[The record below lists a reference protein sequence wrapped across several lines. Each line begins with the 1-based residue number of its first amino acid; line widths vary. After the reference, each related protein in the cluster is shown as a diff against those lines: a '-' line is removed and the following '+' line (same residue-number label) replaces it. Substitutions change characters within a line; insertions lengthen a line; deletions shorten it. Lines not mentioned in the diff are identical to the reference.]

1 MDDQRLVQLALEQ
14 GHVTPAQVADAQR
27 EQRALADRGL
37 DNSIWYLLQDL
48 GHLPEKAANDLRKK
62 SSSSSL
68 RALEVDGYMLQGR
81 LGAGGM
87 GDVFRGRNASGE
99 EVAVKLLSPK
109 FQTNEEYQRRFDRE
123 ARTSM
128 RLHHPHIARSL
139 GAGVVQGT
147 RYLIMEVVEGPSL
160 KGRIQDQGPIN
171 EREALFLLE
180 QMAGALG
187 HSWTEGVL
195 HRDVKPANII
205 IGPARPGIDEPFCAK
220 LIDFGLAK
228 AWQDAEHSGEESRG
242 GLTGAGLALGT
253 PHYMSPEQASGQA
266 DLDQRC
272 DIYGL
277 GASLYHALMG
287 HTMYSGKSSAVIM
300 YKQVTEQIDLSELR
314 KKGARKQ
321 LVELL
326 EKMLAKD
333 RGKRIASWPD
343 VLAATARVK
352 ALLHAGLGT
361 PPASGA
367 SGTSKGTDA
376 HAKKGTASVQKTNPL
391 RMSSEIAGALLAQQQ
406 AHTAPAQQVTALPPQ
421 GSPRGGVGMAAG
433 TVTSPGDGSLVQRRS
448 SALLLVGM
456 AVVGLGLGV
465 AAWWSLTTG
474 SGPQAASPISISDVL
489 RRTAG
494 TPSDILL
501 APGSY
506 DTPLRLGAAA
516 AGLTLRAKGP
526 GVVLYGITAEPGLRA
541 TLYAIDVRGP
551 LVLGPGSQL
560 TLKGGSAGNIL
571 VDGGRLQVEGTLING
586 QVAVGHQGTF
596 LMIGGSLAAGLR
608 SEDSTIDLRDGRL
621 TGGVHIARGA
631 LHATTFSFM
640 GNAETPALALDR
652 CGTVALR
659 QVSLGGGAVGLAA
672 DASQIAVLDGVT
684 ISASRTGI
692 VWTGPAEPT
701 WGWRGLHINAPS
713 PANGLPAML
722 LTEHPAQ
729 PPLPTPPTSVPTSTT
744 SLTAPTH

>member
-14 GHVTPAQVADAQR
+14 GHVTPDQVADAQR
-27 EQRALADRGL
+27 EQRVLADRGL
-37 DNSIWYLLQDL
+37 ENSIWYLLQDL
-48 GHLPEKAANDLRKK
+48 GHLSEKAANDLRKK
-62 SSSSSL
+62 TSSSSL
-68 RALEVDGYMLQGR
+68 RALEVDGYQLQGR

-87 GDVFRGRNASGE
+87 GDVFRGRNAAGE

-109 FQTNEEYQRRFDRE
+109 FQANEEYQRRFDRE

-139 GAGVVQGT
+139 GAGVVHGT

-187 HSWTEGVL
+187 HSYAEGVL

-287 HTMYSGKSSAVIM
+287 HTMYSGKSSAIIM

-333 RGKRIASWPD
+333 RGKRLSSWPD

-352 ALLHAGLGT
+352 ALLHAGLGS
-361 PPASGA
+361 AAGA
-367 SGTSKGTDA
+367 GTSHVTDTQGN
-376 HAKKGTASVQKTNPL
+376 KGTANVSKSNPL
-391 RMSSEIAGALLAQQQ
+391 RMSSEIAGALLAQQHLQ
-406 AHTAPAQQVTALPPQ
+406 EAPAALPAMKTLPPPQ
-421 GSPRGGVGMAAG
+421 TSPRTPAG
-433 TVTSPGDGSLVQRRS
+433 ESSLVPRKRS
-448 SALLLVGM
+448 STRLLLSL
-456 AVVGLGLGV
+456 AVVGLCLFLGT
-465 AAWWSLTTG
+465 AAWWRLTSS
-474 SGPQAASPISISDVL
+474 SGPQSATPSSIGEVL

-494 TPSDILL
+494 TPSDLVL
-501 APGSY
+501 APGTY

-516 AGLTLRAKGP
+516 AGLQLRASGP
-526 GVVLYGITAEPGLRA
+526 GVVLVGITAEPGLRA
-541 TLYAIDVRGP
+541 TFNGIDLRGP
-551 LVLGPGSQL
+551 LILGPGSQVTL
-560 TLKGGSAGNIL
+560 TGGSAGNIA
-571 VDGGRLQVEGTLING
+571 VDGGRLQAEQVVING
-586 QVAVGHQGTF
+586 RVVVGHQGTF
-596 LMIGGSLAAGLR
+596 LMMGGSLAAGLH
-608 SEDSTIDLRDGRL
+608 SEDSTVNLRDGRIS
-621 TGGVHIARGA
+621 GGAHIVRGE
-631 LHATTFSFM
+631 LHARAFGFTGT
-640 GNAETPALALDR
+640 AVTPALALDH
-652 CGTVALR
+652 CGTVSLR
-659 QVSLGGGAVGLAA
+659 QVTLNGAAVGLSA
-672 DASQIAVLDGVT
+672 DASQIAVLDGLT
-684 ISASRTGI
+684 IDTTRAGI

-701 WGWRGLHINAPS
+701 WGWRGLRIRAPS
-713 PANGLPAML
+713 AANGLPMAL
-722 LTEHPAQ
+722 LMDPQNSFTAIPA
-729 PPLPTPPTSVPTSTT
+729 P
-744 SLTAPTH
+744 AH

>member
-14 GHVTPAQVADAQR
+14 GHVTPAQVADAER

-48 GHLPEKAANDLRKK
+48 GHLSEKAANELRKK
-62 SSSSSL
+62 TSSSSL
-68 RALEVDGYMLQGR
+68 RALEVDGYQLQGR

-87 GDVFRGRNASGE
+87 GDVFRGRNASGN

-147 RYLIMEVVEGPSL
+147 RYLIMELVEGPSL

-171 EREALFLLE
+171 EREALCLLE

-326 EKMLAKD
+326 DKMLAKD

-352 ALLHAGLGT
+352 ALLHAGLG
-361 PPASGA
+361 AHAGAAGA
-367 SGTSKGTDA
+367 SKGADPGPANVPKA
-376 HAKKGTASVQKTNPL
+376 HPL

-406 AHTAPAQQVTALPPQ
+406 GQAVPAATPPATPRLLSPPQ
-421 GSPRGGVGMAAG
+421 DSPRTRV
-433 TVTSPGDGSLVQRRS
+433 GDGSLVQRQRS
-448 SALLLVGM
+448 STLLLAGLTI
-456 AVVGLGLGV
+456 VGLGLGV
-465 AAWWSLTTG
+465 AAWYSLTTG
-474 SGPQAASPISISDVL
+474 TGPQAATPASIGDVL

-494 TPSDILL
+494 TPSDLVL
-501 APGSY
+501 APGTY
-506 DTPLRLGAAA
+506 DTALRLGAAA
-516 AGLTLRAKGP
+516 AGLTLRAGGT
-526 GVVLYGITAEPGLRA
+526 GVILAGITAEPGLRA
-541 TLYAIDVRGP
+541 TFRGIDVRGP
-551 LVLGPGSQL
+551 LVVGPGSQVTL
-560 TLKGGSAGNIL
+560 TGGSAGNIL
-571 VDGGRLQVEGTLING
+571 VDGGRLQVEGVVING
-586 QVAVGHQGTF
+586 QVVVGHQGTF
-596 LMIGGSLAAGLR
+596 MMMGGSVAAGLR
-608 SEDSTIDLRDGRL
+608 SEDSTINLRDGRL
-621 TGGVHIARGA
+621 SGGAHIVRGEM
-631 LHATTFSFM
+631 HANSFSFA
-640 GNAETPALALDR
+640 GKSENAEIPALALDR

-659 QVSLGGGAVGLAA
+659 QVTLTGSAVGLAA
-672 DASQIAVLDGVT
+672 DASQIAVLDGLT
-684 ISASRTGI
+684 ITATRAGI
-692 VWTGPAEPT
+692 MWTGPAEPT
-701 WGWRGLHINAPS
+701 WGWRGLHITAPS
-713 PANGLPAML
+713 AANGLPATL
-722 LTEHPAQ
+722 LADPR
-729 PPLPTPPTSVPTSTT
+729 TPP
-744 SLTAPTH
+744 AH

>member
-14 GHVTPAQVADAQR
+14 GHVTPDQVADAQR

-48 GHLPEKAANDLRKK
+48 GHLSEKAANDLRKK
-62 SSSSSL
+62 TSSSSL
-68 RALEVDGYMLQGR
+68 RALEVDGYQLQGR

-87 GDVFRGRNASGE
+87 GDVFRGRNAAGE

-109 FQTNEEYQRRFDRE
+109 FQANEEYQRRFDRE

-147 RYLIMEVVEGPSL
+147 RYLLMEVVEGPSL

-187 HSWTEGVL
+187 HSWAEGVL

-205 IGPARPGIDEPFCAK
+205 MGPARPGIDEPFCAK

-333 RGKRIASWPD
+333 RGKRLASWAD

-361 PPASGA
+361 AASSAAGAGA
-367 SGTSKGTDA
+367 SQAADTAGNKGTTNVTKA
-376 HAKKGTASVQKTNPL
+376 NPL
-391 RMSSEIAGALLAQQQ
+391 RMSSEIAGALLAQQHQQ
-406 AHTAPAQQVTALPPQ
+406 AAPAALPVKKTL
-421 GSPRGGVGMAAG
+421 SPLPLPPRTPAG
-433 TVTSPGDGSLVQRRS
+433 EGSLAPKKRS
-448 SALLLVGM
+448 STVLLTSL
-456 AVVGLGLGV
+456 AVVGLGLGT
-465 AAWWSLTTG
+465 AAWWLLTTS
-474 SGPQAASPISISDVL
+474 SGPQSATPSSIGEVL

-494 TPSDILL
+494 TPSDLML
-501 APGSY
+501 APGTY

-516 AGLTLRAKGP
+516 AGLHLHASGP
-526 GVVLYGITAEPGLRA
+526 GVIFAGITAEPGLRA
-541 TLYAIDVRGP
+541 TLDGIDLRGP
-551 LVLGPGSQL
+551 VILGPGSQL
-560 TLKGGSAGNIL
+560 TLRGGSAGNIA
-571 VDGGRLQVEGTLING
+571 VDGGRLQTEQVVING
-586 QVAVGHQGTF
+586 RVVVGHQGTF
-596 LMIGGSLAAGLR
+596 LMMGGSLAAGLH
-608 SEDSTIDLRDGRL
+608 SEDSTVNLRDGRL
-621 TGGVHIARGA
+621 SGGAHIIRGEMHARAFGFA
-631 LHATTFSFM
+631 GTAV
-640 GNAETPALALDR
+640 TPALALDR
-652 CGTVALR
+652 CGSVSLR
-659 QVSLGGGAVGLAA
+659 QVTLTGASVGLSA
-672 DASQIAVLDGVT
+672 DASQIAVLDGLT
-684 ISASRTGI
+684 IDATRAGI
-692 VWTGPAEPT
+692 VWTGPAEPS
-701 WGWRGLHINAPS
+701 WGWKGLRISAPS
-713 PANGLPAML
+713 AANGLPMSL
-722 LTEHPAQ
+722 LTDPQTSATAIPVPA
-729 PPLPTPPTSVPTSTT
+729 
-744 SLTAPTH
+744 H

>member
-37 DNSIWYLLQDL
+37 ENSIWYLLQDL
-48 GHLPEKAANDLRKK
+48 GHLSEKTANDLRKK
-62 SSSSSL
+62 TSSSSL
-68 RALEVDGYMLQGR
+68 RALEVDGYQLQGR

-87 GDVFRGRNASGE
+87 GDVFRGRNAGGD

-147 RYLIMEVVEGPSL
+147 RYLIMELVEGPSL

-187 HSWTEGVL
+187 HSWAEGVL

-326 EKMLAKD
+326 DKMLAKD
-333 RGKRIASWPD
+333 RGKRLASWPD

-352 ALLHAGLGT
+352 ALLHAGLGA
-361 PPASGA
+361 PAGAAGATGA
-367 SGTSKGTDA
+367 SKGADP
-376 HAKKGTASVQKTNPL
+376 GTANVQKAHPL

-406 AHTAPAQQVTALPPQ
+406 VQAVPTATPPVAPRLISPPQ
-421 GSPRGGVGMAAG
+421 DSPRNRV
-433 TVTSPGDGSLVQRRS
+433 GDGSLVQRQRS
-448 SALLLVGM
+448 STLLLAGLTI
-456 AVVGLGLGV
+456 VGLGLGV
-465 AAWWSLTTG
+465 AAWYSLTTG
-474 SGPQAASPISISDVL
+474 TGPQSATPASIGDVL

-494 TPSDILL
+494 TPSDLVM
-501 APGSY
+501 APGTY
-506 DTPLRLGAAA
+506 DTALRLGAAA
-516 AGLTLRAKGP
+516 AGLNLRASGP
-526 GVVLYGITAEPGLRA
+526 GVILVGITAEPGLRA
-541 TLYAIDVRGP
+541 TFRGIDVRGP
-551 LVLGPGSQL
+551 LVVGPGSQVTL
-560 TLKGGSAGNIL
+560 TGGSAGNIL
-571 VDGGRLQVEGTLING
+571 VDGGRLQVEGVVING
-586 QVAVGHQGTF
+586 QVVVGHQGTF
-596 LMIGGSLAAGLR
+596 MMMGGSVAAGLR
-608 SEDSTIDLRDGRL
+608 SEDSIIDLRDGRL
-621 TGGVHIARGA
+621 AGAAHIVRGEM
-631 LHATTFSFM
+631 HAHTFSFT
-640 GNAETPALALDR
+640 GTAETPALALDR

-659 QVSLGGGAVGLAA
+659 QVTLGGSAVGLAA
-672 DASQIAVLDGVT
+672 DASQITVLDGLT
-684 ISASRTGI
+684 ITASRAGI
-692 VWTGPAEPT
+692 MWTGPAEPT
-701 WGWRGLHINAPS
+701 WGWRGMRITAPS
-713 PANGLPAML
+713 AANGLPAAL
-722 LTEHPAQ
+722 LVDPH
-729 PPLPTPPTSVPTSTT
+729 
-744 SLTAPTH
+744 

>member
-48 GHLPEKAANDLRKK
+48 GHLSEKAANDLRKK

-68 RALEVDGYMLQGR
+68 RALEVDGYQLQGR

-87 GDVFRGRNASGE
+87 GDVFRGRNAAGE

-109 FQTNEEYQRRFDRE
+109 FQANEEYQRRFDRE

-187 HSWTEGVL
+187 HSWAEGVL

-205 IGPARPGIDEPFCAK
+205 MGPARPGIDEPFCAK

-228 AWQDAEHSGEESRG
+228 AWQDAEHGGEESRG

-326 EKMLAKD
+326 DKMLAKD
-333 RGKRIASWPD
+333 RGKRLASWPD

-361 PPASGA
+361 AASAGAGAGAGA
-367 SGTSKGTDA
+367 SQATDTAGNKGTTNVT
-376 HAKKGTASVQKTNPL
+376 KENPL
-391 RMSSEIAGALLAQQQ
+391 RMSSEIAVALLAQQHQQ
-406 AHTAPAQQVTALPPQ
+406 AAPAALPVKRTLAPSTSTSP
-421 GSPRGGVGMAAG
+421 SPRTPAG
-433 TVTSPGDGSLVQRRS
+433 EGSLAQKKRS
-448 SALLLVGM
+448 STVLLTGL
-456 AVVGLGLGV
+456 AVVGLGLGTGV
-465 AAWWSLTTG
+465 WWLFTTS
-474 SGPQAASPISISDVL
+474 SGPQSATPSSIGEVL

-494 TPSDILL
+494 TPSDVVL
-501 APGSY
+501 APGTY

-516 AGLTLRAKGP
+516 AGLHLRASGP
-526 GVVLYGITAEPGLRA
+526 GVIFAGITAEPGLRA
-541 TLYAIDVRGP
+541 TLIGIDLRGP
-551 LVLGPGSQL
+551 VILGPGSQL
-560 TLKGGSAGNIL
+560 TLSGGSAGNIA
-571 VDGGRLQVEGTLING
+571 VDGGRLQTEQVVING
-586 QVAVGHQGTF
+586 RVVVGHQGTF
-596 LMIGGSLAAGLR
+596 LMMGGSLAAGLH
-608 SEDSTIDLRDGRL
+608 SEDSTINLRDGRL
-621 TGGVHIARGA
+621 SGGAHIIRGEMHARAFGFTGTAV
-631 LHATTFSFM
+631 
-640 GNAETPALALDR
+640 TPALALDR
-652 CGTVALR
+652 CGTVSLR
-659 QVSLGGGAVGLAA
+659 QVTLSGAAVGLSA
-672 DASQIAVLDGVT
+672 DASQIAVLDGLT
-684 ISASRTGI
+684 IGASRAGI

-701 WGWRGLHINAPS
+701 WGWKNLRISAPS
-713 PANGLPAML
+713 AANGLPMAL
-722 LTEHPAQ
+722 LTDPQISSTAISAPA
-729 PPLPTPPTSVPTSTT
+729 
-744 SLTAPTH
+744 H

>member
-48 GHLPEKAANDLRKK
+48 GHLSEKAANDLRKK
-62 SSSSSL
+62 TSSSSL
-68 RALEVDGYMLQGR
+68 RALEVDGYQLQGR

-87 GDVFRGRNASGE
+87 GDVFRGRNASGD

-147 RYLIMEVVEGPSL
+147 RYLIMELVEGPSL
-160 KGRIQDQGPIN
+160 KARIQDQGPIN
-171 EREALFLLE
+171 EREALCLLE

-205 IGPARPGIDEPFCAK
+205 IGAARPGIDEPFCAK

-228 AWQDAEHSGEESRG
+228 AWQDAEHRDEGSGEESRG

-326 EKMLAKD
+326 DKMLAKD

-352 ALLHAGLGT
+352 ALLHAGLGA
-361 PPASGA
+361 PASSAGATGAAGVTGA
-367 SGTSKGTDA
+367 SKGSDP
-376 HAKKGTASVQKTNPL
+376 GTANVPKAHPL

-406 AHTAPAQQVTALPPQ
+406 MQAAPVPPKLPLIPQ
-421 GSPRGGVGMAAG
+421 DSPRTRV
-433 TVTSPGDGSLVQRRS
+433 GDGSLMQRQRS
-448 SALLLVGM
+448 STLLLAGLTI
-456 AVVGLGLGV
+456 VGLGLGV
-465 AAWWSLTTG
+465 AAWYSLTTG
-474 SGPQAASPISISDVL
+474 TGPQSATPASISDVL

-494 TPSDILL
+494 TPSDLVL
-501 APGSY
+501 APGTY
-506 DTPLRLGAAA
+506 DTALRLGAAA
-516 AGLTLRAKGP
+516 AGLNLRAGGP
-526 GVVLYGITAEPGLRA
+526 GVILAGITAEPGLRA
-541 TLYAIDVRGP
+541 TLHGVHVRGP
-551 LVLGPGSQL
+551 LVVGPGSQVTL
-560 TLKGGSAGNIL
+560 TGGSAGNIL
-571 VDGGRLQVEGTLING
+571 VDGGRLQVEGVVING
-586 QVAVGHQGTF
+586 QVVVGHQGTF
-596 LMIGGSLAAGLR
+596 MMLGGSVAAGLR
-608 SEDSTIDLRDGRL
+608 SEDSTINLRDGRL
-621 TGGVHIARGA
+621 SGGA
-631 LHATTFSFM
+631 LIVRGEMHANSFSFA
-640 GNAETPALALDR
+640 GKSENAEIPALALDR
-652 CGTVALR
+652 CGAVALR
-659 QVSLGGGAVGLAA
+659 QVTLTGSAVGLAA
-672 DASQIAVLDGVT
+672 DASQIAVLDGLT
-684 ISASRTGI
+684 ITATRAGI
-692 VWTGPAEPT
+692 MWTGPAEPT
-701 WGWRGLHINAPS
+701 WGWRGLHITAPS
-713 PANGLPAML
+713 AANGLPATL
-722 LTEHPAQ
+722 LADPR
-729 PPLPTPPTSVPTSTT
+729 TPP
-744 SLTAPTH
+744 AH

>member
-1 MDDQRLVQLALEQ
+1 MRTMDDQRLVQLALEQ

-48 GHLPEKAANDLRKK
+48 GYLSEKAANDLRKK
-62 SSSSSL
+62 TSSSSL

-160 KGRIQDQGPIN
+160 KGRIQDQGPIT

-187 HSWTEGVL
+187 HSWAEGVL

-228 AWQDAEHSGEESRG
+228 AWQDAEHSGEESAG

-333 RGKRIASWPD
+333 RGKRIASWAD

-361 PPASGA
+361 APAAGAAGA
-367 SGTSKGTDA
+367 SNGTHS
-376 HAKKGTASVQKTNPL
+376 HANKGTASVQKANPL

-406 AHTAPAQQVTALPPQ
+406 AQTAPLPQMTPLPPQ
-421 GSPRGGVGMAAG
+421 LSPRSASGG
-433 TVTSPGDGSLVQRRS
+433 TSLVQRRTS
-448 SALLLVGM
+448 PLLLAGL

-465 AAWWSLTTG
+465 AAWWTLTTG
-474 SGPQAASPISISDVL
+474 SGPQSATPTSIGDVL

-494 TPSDILL
+494 MPSDVLL
-501 APGSY
+501 TPGTY
-506 DTPLRLGAAA
+506 DTSLRLGAAA
-516 AGLTLRAKGP
+516 AGLNLRASGP
-526 GVVLYGITAEPGLRA
+526 GVVLAGVTAEPGLRA
-541 TLYAIDVRGP
+541 TLHGIELRGP

-560 TLKGGSAGNIL
+560 TLKGGNAGNIL
-571 VDGGRLQVEGTLING
+571 VDGGRLQVEGTIITG

-596 LMIGGSLAAGLR
+596 LMMGGSLMGGLH
-608 SEDSTIDLRDGRL
+608 SEDSTIDLRDGQL
-621 TGGVHIARGA
+621 AGGIHIARGV
-631 LHATTFSFM
+631 LHATAFKFA
-640 GNAETPALALDR
+640 GNGETPALSLDR
-652 CGTVALR
+652 CSTVALR
-659 QVSLGGGAVGLAA
+659 QVTLSGATIGLAA
-672 DASQIAVLDGVT
+672 DASQIAVLDGLT
-684 ISASRTGI
+684 ITASRAGI

-701 WGWRGLHINAPS
+701 WGWRGLHITAPS
-713 PANGLPAML
+713 AANGLPAML
-722 LTEHPAQ
+722 LTD
-729 PPLPTPPTSVPTSTT
+729 PPTSPA
-744 SLTAPTH
+744 APKR

>member
-14 GHVTPAQVADAQR
+14 GHVTPDQVADAQR

-48 GHLPEKAANDLRKK
+48 GHLSEKAANDLRKK
-62 SSSSSL
+62 TSSSSL
-68 RALEVDGYMLQGR
+68 RALEVDGYQLQGR

-87 GDVFRGRNASGE
+87 GDVFRGRNAAGE

-109 FQTNEEYQRRFDRE
+109 FQANEEYQRRFDRE

-139 GAGVVQGT
+139 GAGVVHGT

-187 HSWTEGVL
+187 HSWAEGVL

-205 IGPARPGIDEPFCAK
+205 IGLARPGIDEPFCAK

-333 RGKRIASWPD
+333 RGKRLASWAD

-361 PPASGA
+361 AASAAAGA
-367 SGTSKGTDA
+367 SQAADTAG
-376 HAKKGTASVQKTNPL
+376 HKGTANVAKSNPL
-391 RMSSEIAGALLAQQQ
+391 RMSSEIAGALLAQQHLQ
-406 AHTAPAQQVTALPPQ
+406 AAPAALPETRTLPPPQ
-421 GSPRGGVGMAAG
+421 PSPRTPAGEGLMASRKR
-433 TVTSPGDGSLVQRRS
+433 TSTR
-448 SALLLVGM
+448 LLTGL
-456 AVVGLGLGV
+456 AVVGLALGLGT
-465 AAWWSLTTG
+465 AAWWRVTSS
-474 SGPQAASPISISDVL
+474 SGPQSATPSSIGEVL

-494 TPSDILL
+494 TPSDVVL
-501 APGSY
+501 APGTY

-516 AGLTLRAKGP
+516 AGLHLRASGP
-526 GVVLYGITAEPGLRA
+526 GVVMAGITAEPGLRA
-541 TLYAIDVRGP
+541 TLAGIDLRGP
-551 LVLGPGSQL
+551 VVVGPGSQVTL
-560 TLKGGSAGNIL
+560 TGGSVGNIA
-571 VDGGRLQVEGTLING
+571 VDGGRLQAEQVVING
-586 QVAVGHQGTF
+586 RVVVGHQGTF
-596 LMIGGSLAAGLR
+596 LMMGGSLAGGLH
-608 SEDSTIDLRDGRL
+608 SEDSTVNLRDGRL
-621 TGGVHIARGA
+621 SGGAHIVRGE
-631 LHATTFSFM
+631 LHARAFGFTGT
-640 GNAETPALALDR
+640 AVTPALALDR
-652 CGTVALR
+652 CGTVSLR
-659 QVSLGGGAVGLAA
+659 QVTLSGGAVGLSA
-672 DASQIAVLDGVT
+672 DASQIAALDGLT
-684 ISASRTGI
+684 IDATRAGI

-701 WGWRGLHINAPS
+701 WGWKGLRITAPS
-713 PANGLPAML
+713 AANGLPMAL
-722 LTEHPAQ
+722 LTDPQNSSTAIPVPA
-729 PPLPTPPTSVPTSTT
+729 
-744 SLTAPTH
+744 H